1 MFGDMQAKQA
11 EMQKKLAE
19 IKVEGDAGDGKVK
32 VTATANRQISDIKI
46 DPNFKYS
53 DIEELEDLVLIAV
66 NRAIA
71 KAAEVE
77 QTEAQ
82 KMLNDML
89 PPGLGGLGNLFGM

>member
-1 MFGDMQAKQA
+1 MFGNMQEKQA
-11 EMQKKLAE
+11 EMQKKLAD
-19 IKVEGDAGDGKVK
+19 IKVEAEAGDGVVK
-32 VTATANRQISDIKI
+32 VTASANRQINDIKI

-66 NRAIA
+66 NRAIG
-71 KAAEVE
+71 KAAEIE
-77 QTEAQ
+77 QQEAQ